1 MQFKTT
7 EMYNKKLIV
16 KELLIWIISIALSYA
31 LLFPIVSQIDYNYFA
46 FNMVTT
52 TLGIQF
58 FRWIVFFDF
67 NLLFKNSWIK
77 FVSLL
82 VLSVFG
88 MMTIIKTQ
96 EIILLL
102 ENQELTD
109 LTSTKTLKT
118 NMSLTEIYNF
128 YRYLFNYL
136 IFTSYCTAG
145 LAAILNIR
153 IVASYI
159 GYKSDALKK
168 YLKTVK

>member
-1 MQFKTT
+1 
-7 EMYNKKLIV
+7 MYNKYIII
-16 KELLIWIISIALSYA
+16 KELLIWIVSLAISYA
-31 LLFPIVSQIDYNYFA
+31 LLFPIISHIDYNFFA
-46 FNMVTT
+46 FNMTTT

-77 FVSLL
+77 FLSLL

-88 MMTIIKTQ
+88 MMIIIKTQ

-102 ENQELTD
+102 ENQELSD
-109 LTSTKTLKT
+109 LTNTKTIKT

>member
-1 MQFKTT
+1 
-7 EMYNKKLIV
+7 MYNKKLII
-16 KELLIWIISIALSYA
+16 KEFLIWIISIAISYA
-31 LLFPIVSQIDYNYFA
+31 LIYPIISQIDYKYFL
-46 FNMVTT
+46 FNMITT

-67 NLLFKNSWIK
+67 NVLFKNSWIK
-77 FVSLL
+77 FLSLL
-82 VLSVFG
+82 ILSVFG
-88 MMTIIKTQ
+88 MMTIVKTQ

-102 ENQELTD
+102 ENQELAD
-109 LTSTKTLKT
+109 LTSTKSLKT

-159 GYKSDALKK
+159 GYKSEALKK
-168 YLKTVK
+168 YLKINK

>member
-1 MQFKTT
+1 
-7 EMYNKKLIV
+7 MYNKNIII
-16 KELLIWIISIALSYA
+16 KELLIWIVSLAISYA
-31 LLFPIVSQIDYNYFA
+31 LIFPIVSHIDYNFFE
-46 FNMVTT
+46 FNMITT

-77 FVSLL
+77 FLSLL

-102 ENQELTD
+102 ENQELSD
-109 LTSTKTLKT
+109 LTNTKTLKT

-159 GYKSDALKK
+159 GYKSEALKN

>member
-1 MQFKTT
+1 
-7 EMYNKKLIV
+7 MYNKNIIV
-16 KELLIWIISIALSYA
+16 KELLIWIVSLAISYA
-31 LLFPIVSQIDYNYFA
+31 LIFPIVSHIDYNFFE
-46 FNMVTT
+46 FNMITN

-77 FVSLL
+77 FLSLL

-102 ENQELTD
+102 ENQELSD
-109 LTSTKTLKT
+109 LTNTKTLKT

-159 GYKSDALKK
+159 GYKSEALKN